1 MDEDG
6 LVIGIAAVFAGTT
19 VLFAVLGFV
28 YQPLLFLFATIFAI
42 ATYLLWYHAS
52 GRLGERVR
60 RTAGS
65 ARERRRRRAN
75 AASRGPGD
83 FDGFGPGR
91 RAAGSGRERRSDTGW
106 ERRADGRGA
115 AGSQQWGDRRRRQQR
130 DSDRPTRAEAYRT
143 LGLDADADQ
152 TAVKAAYRE
161 RVKAVH
167 PDTDDGDE
175 EQFKRVNRAY
185 ERLKE

>member
-1 MDEDG
+1 VDEDG

-19 VLFAVLGFV
+19 VLFGVLGFV
-28 YQPLLFLFATIFAI
+28 YQPLLLLFAAIFGL

-52 GRLGERVR
+52 GRLGERIR
-60 RTAGS
+60 RTAGT
-65 ARERRRRRAN
+65 ARERNRRRAN

-83 FDGFGPGR
+83 FEGFGPGR
-91 RAAGSGRERRSDTGW
+91 RAAGSGRRRRADDGW

-115 AGSQQWGDRRRRQQR
+115 TAGRQWERR
-130 DSDRPTRAEAYRT
+130 DPNEPTRAEAYRT

-152 TAVKAAYRE
+152 AAVKAAYRE